1 MWERSHIV
9 WMVYNVFLPNRMKLL
24 VANLY
29 WERLRRSGIA
39 SGADFLKLSEED
51 CATILGIY
59 KDQRAKFFAKLRQIK
74 TESRGYQ
81 AWSAARGAQQ

>member
-9 WMVYNVFLPNRMKLL
+9 WMVHNAFLPNRMKLL

-29 WERLRRSGIA
+29 WERLRRCGIA

-51 CATILGIY
+51 CATILGIH
-59 KDQRAKFFAKLRQIK
+59 KDQRPKLFARLRQMK

-81 AWSAARGAQQ
+81 AWSAARAQQ